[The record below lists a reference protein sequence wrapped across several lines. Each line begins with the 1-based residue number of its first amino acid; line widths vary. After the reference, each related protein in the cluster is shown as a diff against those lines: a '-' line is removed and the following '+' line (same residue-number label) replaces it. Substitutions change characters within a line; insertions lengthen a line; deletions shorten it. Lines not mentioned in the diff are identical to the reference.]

1 MIRKLLVTSIAAATA
16 LAAAPALA
24 QNGQQAIEE
33 IQVTS
38 TLRNSAG
45 LADVNAAVSVIGEQE
60 LDLINL
66 THLQEALNRLPGVS
80 IHRNNGQESLV
91 AIRSPVLTGAGAC
104 GSFLVAENGIPVR
117 SSGFC
122 NVNEMFDTHSENASR
137 VEVIRG
143 PGSAFW
149 GSNAV
154 HGLINVV
161 LPKAGDAGEV
171 MIEQGPRGSQRLR
184 GSFGH
189 DYGNFKQL
197 LMVNGT
203 SEEGYRDDSGV
214 DQQKVSWLYN
224 YTMKNGANLDGGF
237 TMINLNQ
244 ETAGFVAGTNA
255 FEDSTLRDTNPN
267 PEAFRDS
274 VNGRVWTKITQQL
287 GDWEVV
293 LTPYFREVNMTFM
306 QHFLPGQPIEE
317 IGRAHV

>member
-16 LAAAPALA
+16 LTAVPALA

-38 TLRNSAG
+38 TLRKSAG

-60 LDLINL
+60 LDLIKH

-80 IHRNNGQESLV
+80 IHRNNGQESLL
-91 AIRSPVLTGAGAC
+91 AIRSPILTGAGAC
-104 GSFLVAENGIPVR
+104 GSFLVAENGIPIR

-161 LPKAGDAGEV
+161 LPTAGEAGENYARAGTSWFAAV
-171 MIEQGPRGSQRLR
+171 TRITRPRLR
-184 GSFGH
+184 
-189 DYGNFKQL
+189 QL
-197 LMVNGT
+197 QAT
-203 SEEGYRDDSGV
+203 
-214 DQQKVSWLYN
+214 
-224 YTMKNGANLDGGF
+224 F
-237 TMINLNQ
+237 
-244 ETAGFVAGTNA
+244 AGQ
-255 FEDSTLRDTNPN
+255 R
-267 PEAFRDS
+267 
-274 VNGRVWTKITQQL
+274 
-287 GDWEVV
+287 
-293 LTPYFREVNMTFM
+293 Y
-306 QHFLPGQPIEE
+306 
-317 IGRAHV
+317 